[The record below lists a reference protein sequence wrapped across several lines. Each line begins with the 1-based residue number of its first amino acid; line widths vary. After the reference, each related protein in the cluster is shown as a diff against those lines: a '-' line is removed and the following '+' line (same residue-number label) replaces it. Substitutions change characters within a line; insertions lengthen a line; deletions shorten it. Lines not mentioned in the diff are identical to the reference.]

1 MLIPQI
7 YLKLIII
14 YVRTL
19 TLANPLYNWSSGFF
33 LWCNILLAFN
43 TNLEDSKLNPEENN
57 SIESSPNLNE
67 NNKDLNEGIKKEENV
82 KAFSEFLE
90 KASSQDSS
98 EEKVKLDSEQQK
110 PKIDKLLF
118 KRFLNNGFDG
128 ISTNP
133 NYKMLALLII
143 LLINLSLFFVIGNM
157 GKAFLRNAGIMG

>member
-1 MLIPQI
+1 MIE
-7 YLKLIII
+7 
-14 YVRTL
+14 
-19 TLANPLYNWSSGFF
+19 WFF
-33 LWCNILLAFN
+33 LWCNILLAFT

-67 NNKDLNEGIKKEENV
+67 DNKDINEGNKKEENL

-90 KASSQDSS
+90 EASNQNSS
-98 EEKVKLDSEQQK
+98 EEKVDLDSVKQK
-110 PKIDKLLF
+110 IKIDKSLF

-143 LLINLSLFFVIGNM
+143 LLINLSLFFVIGNI